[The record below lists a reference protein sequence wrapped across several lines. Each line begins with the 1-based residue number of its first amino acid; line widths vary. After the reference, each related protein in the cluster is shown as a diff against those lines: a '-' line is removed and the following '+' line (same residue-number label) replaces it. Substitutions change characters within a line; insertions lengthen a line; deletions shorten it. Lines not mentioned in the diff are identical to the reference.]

1 MELRGG
7 SGARKRLT
15 EIQSQLLTT
24 RHTAGLAQQTLSEW
38 LGVASRTLRDW
49 EKGYD
54 SPSLKHLISWAY
66 ALSFRLAIVDPLI
79 SSEFSPVILEN
90 GESFELHEMRR
101 LTRPLCFRR
110 KERRLSQGDLALLLG
125 VSRSSI
131 QRWEDSEKFP
141 QPVALIAWAGRLEY
155 SVELN
160 QATNVVDAPRLRPD
174 EEAP

>member
-7 SGARKRLT
+7 AGARKRLT
-15 EIQSQLLTT
+15 EIQSQLLAA
-24 RHTAGLAQQTLSEW
+24 RHAAGLAQQTLSEW

-54 SPSLKHLISWAY
+54 SPSLKHLIGWAY
-66 ALSFRLAIVDPLI
+66 ALGFRLAIVDPPTRPEL
-79 SSEFSPVILEN
+79 SPVELQN

-101 LTRPLCFRR
+101 LTRPLWTRR
-110 KERRLSQGDLALLLG
+110 RERKLSQSDLALLLG

-160 QATNVVDAPRLRPD
+160 QDTNVDDTPPPRPGGNAP
-174 EEAP
+174 

>member
-7 SGARKRLT
+7 AGARRRLT
-15 EIQSQLLTT
+15 EIQSQLLAA
-24 RHTAGLAQQTLSEW
+24 RHSAGLAQQTLSEF

-54 SPSLKHLISWAY
+54 SPSLKHLIGWAY
-66 ALSFRLAIVDPLI
+66 ALEFRIAIVDPPAIPELA
-79 SSEFSPVILEN
+79 PVALQD
-90 GESFELHEMRR
+90 GESLELHEMRR
-101 LTRPLCFRR
+101 LTRPLWRR
-110 KERRLSQGDLALLLG
+110 RRERKLSQGDLALLLG

-160 QATNVVDAPRLRPD
+160 QDTNVDATPPLRPG
-174 EEAP
+174 ENPP

>member
-7 SGARKRLT
+7 AGARRRLN
-15 EIQSQLLTT
+15 EIQSQLLAA
-24 RHTAGLAQQTLSEW
+24 RHHTGLAQQTLSER

-66 ALSFRLAIVDPLI
+66 LLGFRLVIVDPVIGL
-79 SSEFSPVILEN
+79 ECAPVVLKR
-90 GESFELHEMRR
+90 GETLELHEMRR
-101 LTRPLCFRR
+101 LTEPLKIRR
-110 KERRLSQGDLALLLG
+110 KERKLSQGDLALLLG
-125 VSRSSI
+125 VSRASI

-141 QPVALIAWAGRLEY
+141 QPIALIAWAGRLEY

-160 QATNVVDAPRLRPD
+160 QATNVADEPRLRPD